1 MPLTSG
7 GPPKSSSM
15 QNRVHCGVNSVPP
28 EKMPV
33 MPVSLQAAAAFFQR
47 QAQRFDQLRRA
58 EHAFD
63 VVAGAEN
70 RDRLIDAM
78 LLVRFELLHPAFFDE
93 LDDPAR
99 IEIDAEADAAAMLG
113 QMLDGQPQ
121 PPRAGRA
128 EHQPVRARAENTSPA
143 ACR

>member
-1 MPLTSG
+1 
-7 GPPKSSSM
+7 M

-33 MPVSLQAAAAFFQR
+33 MPASRQAAAALFQR

-63 VVAGAEN
+63 VVAGAED
-70 RDRLIDAM
+70 RDRLVDAM
-78 LLVRFELLHPAFFDE
+78 LLVGFELLHPALLDQ
-93 LDDPAR
+93 LDDPPR
-99 IEIDAEADAAAMLG
+99 IEIDAETDAAAMLG
-113 QMLDGQPQ
+113 QVFDRQPQ
-121 PPRAGRA
+121 PPRAGGA
-128 EHQPVRARAENTSPA
+128 EHQPIRTHAENTSPA